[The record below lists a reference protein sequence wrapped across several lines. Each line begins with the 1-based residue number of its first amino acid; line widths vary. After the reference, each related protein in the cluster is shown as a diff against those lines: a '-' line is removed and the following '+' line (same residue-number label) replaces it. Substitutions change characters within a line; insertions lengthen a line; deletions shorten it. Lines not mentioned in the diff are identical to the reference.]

1 MSTDVDIQPS
11 QPRTSGPS
19 RRHPQLLL
27 AKLPESTREVL
38 PVLAGLVLVIAVM
51 TTLDPRFLSPGNVS
65 NLLMQNA
72 EPALIAL
79 GLVLVLLL
87 GEIDLSVG
95 AVSGFTSGIMAVLSV
110 QHGVPAP
117 AAIGSALVAGAAI
130 GAAQGFWITNR
141 RVPALIVTLGGL
153 LGWQGA
159 LLAILGDQGTINI
172 TDSSIGFLAGSFLT
186 PASAWAAALL
196 LVVGFAALKISGR
209 RAAVRFEVAAPSPAA
224 LAVQVGA
231 VAVLILGSVLFLSL
245 DRGVPLSVAMIGAIT
260 LVLHAV
266 SRHTLFGRNVYA
278 VGGNAEAARRAGIR
292 VNGVRVAVFALAGL
306 LAATGG
312 VMGAS
317 RLLSV
322 SPASGSGTL
331 LLNAIAAVVI
341 GGTSLFGGRGF
352 IWSALLGTLII
363 GSISNGMDL
372 LAFPSA
378 LKLGVTA
385 LVLVAAVTIDA
396 AGRSRQPGGAR

>member
-1 MSTDVDIQPS
+1 VTTDVGVESSP
-11 QPRTSGPS
+11 PGAAGPS
-19 RRHPQLLL
+19 GRRLQLRL
-27 AKLPESTREVL
+27 ARLPEGARDVL
-38 PVLAGLVLVIAVM
+38 PVLAGLLLVIAVM
-51 TTLDPRFLSPGNVS
+51 TALDPRFLSPGNVS

-87 GEIDLSVG
+87 GDIDLSVG
-95 AVSGFTSGIMAVLSV
+95 AVSGFTAGIMAVLSV
-110 QHGVPAP
+110 HHGVPAS

-130 GAAQGFWITNR
+130 GAVQGFWITNR

-159 LLAILGDQGTINI
+159 LLAILGDQGTINVS
-172 TDSSIGFLAGSFLT
+172 DSSIAFLAGSFLT
-186 PASAWAAALL
+186 PASAWACTLL
-196 LVVGFAALKISGR
+196 LVLGFAAVKISAR
-209 RAAVRFEVAAPSPAA
+209 RAAVRVGVAAPSAA
-224 LAVQVGA
+224 AVAVQVGA
-231 VAVLILGSVLFLSL
+231 LAVLTFGAVFFLSL
-245 DRGVPLSVAMIGAIT
+245 DRGVPLSTAMIGAIT
-260 LVLHAV
+260 LLLHAV
-266 SRHTLFGRNVYA
+266 SRHTLFGRQVYA
-278 VGGNAEAARRAGIR
+278 VGGNAEAASRAGIR
-292 VNGVRVAVFALAGL
+292 VDRIRVAVFALAGL
-306 LAATGG
+306 FAAAGG
-312 VMGAS
+312 VLGAS
-317 RLLSV
+317 RLLAVNPS
-322 SPASGSGTL
+322 SGSGTL

-363 GSISNGMDL
+363 GCISNGMDL

-396 AGRSRQPGGAR
+396 AGRSRQPGGTR